1 MEDKFIRSS
10 YELFAASDF
19 PVRALH
25 RKAVKRL
32 IVELYVAT
40 KHDFAKDLLDI
51 FKSSPIPTLSLNVDL
66 WTSKTSGE
74 KFIGIRVWWTCHKW
88 KICTRLLA
96 VKRFQPASSLSDTR
110 LSSVL
115 KLWLDSVMDEYK
127 IHNSDIF
134 ACVTDSG
141 SDVKR
146 LCNVLLDS
154 KWEWCVPLMLNCT
167 LVEGFGVSVDNCKS
181 KNNVARKVFWRIKKV
196 LEHLNKSSKGKQLFE
211 EAVVEF
217 FGESP
222 ASKLV
227 QGVSHR
233 WSSNCRTLR
242 ELLLRWEP
250 HETYYL

>member
-1 MEDKFIRSS
+1 MELAKTGKSNEKARSQVESIAGDRGSADFQDKPARFMKLSWVKSPIVGKFVPFSFMEDKFIRSS
-10 YELFAASDF
+10 YELFAASYF

-32 IVELYVAT
+32 IVEPHVAT

-51 FKSSPIPTLSLNVDL
+51 VKSSPIPTLSLNVDL

-74 KFIGIRVWWTCHKW
+74 KFIGIRVWWTCHKL
-88 KICTRLLA
+88 KISTRLLA
-96 VKRFQPASSLSDTR
+96 VKRFQPASSLSDAR

-146 LCNVLLDS
+146 LSNVCWTRNGNGASHICL
-154 KWEWCVPLMLNCT
+154 
-167 LVEGFGVSVDNCKS
+167 
-181 KNNVARKVFWRIKKV
+181 I
-196 LEHLNKSSKGKQLFE
+196 EH
-211 EAVVEF
+211 
-217 FGESP
+217 
-222 ASKLV
+222 
-227 QGVSHR
+227 
-233 WSSNCRTLR
+233 
-242 ELLLRWEP
+242 
-250 HETYYL
+250 